1 MAQPLFPPPYRFRAG
16 KFLTP
21 LACERVQSD
30 DLYETGFL
38 LLLSSRVS
46 LQLCRM
52 RRGFRRALFSVY
64 GSVMVVMEGW
74 TAFTS
79 RGLEGCER
87 EAARLF
93 SAETAR
99 MEEWRWMMSLAAS
112 NEKTSRRYLTCLV
125 TNAALCCDMVMCI
138 SCKSS
143 QHALTQQ
150 LLSQFSA

>member
-1 MAQPLFPPPYRFRAG
+1 NYLAFRSSPLPLSVVFMAHPLFPPPSRLRPG
-16 KFLTP
+16 KFLPP

-30 DLYETGFL
+30 DLYEPGFL
-38 LLLSSRVS
+38 LLLTSRVS

-74 TAFTS
+74 PAFTS
-79 RGLEGCER
+79 RALEGCER

-93 SAETAR
+93 SAEPAR

-112 NEKTSRRYLTCLV
+112 NEKPSPR
-125 TNAALCCDMVMCI
+125 
-138 SCKSS
+138 
-143 QHALTQQ
+143 
-150 LLSQFSA
+150 